1 MAPLNNTKFLQY
13 FAGIP
18 GFLYAA
24 DANSQIVTHEFVE
37 PITGGLHDT
46 VDIDFNDDGFDELH
60 FRMFSFL
67 DILSYGSNAY
77 FICMLTVDAGIG
89 ALICDSDLVHS
100 TVSDYPYP
108 AQLRYDFL
116 ISTSQYFVRTNDFF
130 IMAKAKV
137 FDDGGLYGIA
147 GSWHPSTDTAYLGV
161 KFVID
166 QYNHFGWVRLRVDMQ
181 ERKYEIFSFAYN
193 AMPKSFI
200 MAGQINQITHE
211 LQAVQQGNQVLVSA
225 PDYIMGK
232 EMTMVVT
239 NIAGQIFLNNQII
252 VENPIAL
259 DMLGME
265 AGVYL
270 ITLFNAEN
278 RCSAKV
284 LYINTGK
291 K

>member
-1 MAPLNNTKFLQY
+1 MGTLNNIKFLRY
-13 FAGIP
+13 FTGIP
-18 GFLYAA
+18 GILYAA
-24 DANSQIVTHEFVE
+24 DANSQIVVHDFVE
-37 PITGGLHDT
+37 PITGGLHET

-60 FRMFSFL
+60 FRMYSFL
-67 DILSYGSNAY
+67 DLLSYGSNAN
-77 FICMLTVDAGIG
+77 FFCMLTVDAGAG
-89 ALICDSDLVHS
+89 AIVCDSEVVHS
-100 TVSDYPYP
+100 IVSGHPYP
-108 AQLRYDFL
+108 AQLVYDFL
-116 ISTSQYFVRTNDFF
+116 ISTSQYFVRDNDNFVL
-130 IMAKAKV
+130 AKVKV
-137 FDDGGLYGIA
+137 FDDCGVYGIA
-147 GSWHPSTDTAYLGV
+147 GSWHPSTDTAYMGV

-166 QYNHFGWVRLRVDMQ
+166 QYIHFGWVRLRVDMQ
-181 ERKYEIFSFAYN
+181 ERKYEIFSYAYN

-252 VENPIAL
+252 VENPITL

-270 ITLFNAEN
+270 ITMFNAEN